1 MVEKID
7 PFIKIRRDLHLIP
20 EVGLEEYKTRDY
32 LLKIIQQLPQ
42 EQLEI
47 KVDETAI
54 LVKVNGIEGN
64 RTIGWRTDIDGLP
77 VVEKTDLAFE
87 STHEGR
93 MHACGHD
100 VHMAIT
106 LGILTHFSEHPA
118 KDHLVFFFQPAEE
131 TVSGAKIYY
140 DKGFLNEWMP
150 DEFYAL
156 HVDPNRPVG
165 TIATKEGTLF
175 ASTCDLT
182 VDFHGVGGHAAY
194 PQESNDMVVAASQFV
209 NQVQT
214 IVSRNVN
221 PVEGAVVTLGSFH
234 AGTTGNVIS
243 DHARI
248 EGTIR
253 ALTKDMSYRVQKR
266 FKEIAQG
273 IEMTYQCK
281 VDVDLNMY
289 GYLPVINTPKETE
302 AFVQF
307 MKNRAD
313 VHYEEAGTAM
323 TGEDFGYLLDKVPG
337 TMFWLGVDTP
347 YGLHHPQMSPK
358 EEAIP
363 FAIKAVRDFL
373 EAKANHVLEQEKVAL
388 S

>member
-54 LVKVNGIEGN
+54 LVKVNGTEGN

-77 VVEKTDLAFE
+77 VVEKTNLAFE

-182 VDFHGVGGHAAY
+182 VDFHGIGGHAAY

-307 MKNRAD
+307 MKHRAD
-313 VHYEEAGTAM
+313 VHYEAAGTAM

-363 FAIKAVRDFL
+363 FAIKTVRDFL
-373 EAKANHVLEQEKVAL
+373 EAKANHVLEQEKAAL

>member
-1 MVEKID
+1 MNNLD

-20 EVGLEEYKTRDY
+20 EIGLQEYKTHEY
-32 LLKIIQQLPQ
+32 LLNVIRQLPSDH
-42 EQLEI
+42 LEV
-47 KVDETAI
+47 KTDETAI
-54 LVKVNGIEGN
+54 LVRIKGTEGK

-77 VVEKTDLAFE
+77 VIEQTKLPFE
-87 STHEGR
+87 SIYEGR

-100 VHMAIT
+100 VHMSIA
-106 LGILTHFSEHPA
+106 LGILSYFSTHPA

-150 DEFYAL
+150 DEFYGL
-156 HVDPNRPVG
+156 HIDPNRPVG

-175 ASTCDLT
+175 ASTCDVK
-182 VDFHGVGGHAAY
+182 VDFHGIGGHAAY
-194 PQESNDMVVAASQFV
+194 PQEANDMIVAASQFV

-221 PVEGAVVTLGSFH
+221 PIEGAVVTLGSFH

-253 ALTKDMSYRVQKR
+253 ALTKDMSYMVQKR
-266 FKEIAQG
+266 FKEIAKG
-273 IEMTYQCK
+273 IEITYQCK
-281 VDVDLNMY
+281 VDVELNMY
-289 GYLPVINTPKETE
+289 GYLPVINSPKETIDFIEFMENREGVHFHE
-302 AFVQF
+302 A
-307 MKNRAD
+307 
-313 VHYEEAGTAM
+313 ETAM

-363 FAIKAVRDFL
+363 FAIEVVSDFL
-373 EAKANHVLEQEKVAL
+373 EQKGNHFI
-388 S
+388 

>member
-32 LLKIIQQLPQ
+32 LLKTIQQLPQ

-54 LVKVNGIEGN
+54 LVKVNGTEGN

>member
-54 LVKVNGIEGN
+54 LVKVNGTEGN

-307 MKNRAD
+307 MKNRDD

>member
-54 LVKVNGIEGN
+54 LVRVKGTEGN

-307 MKNRAD
+307 MKHRAD

-347 YGLHHPQMSPK
+347 YGLHHPHMSPK

-363 FAIKAVRDFL
+363 FAIKTVRDFL
-373 EAKANHVLEQEKVAL
+373 EAKANHVLEQEKAAL

>member
-1 MVEKID
+1 MNNLD

-20 EVGLEEYKTRDY
+20 EIGLQEYKTYEY
-32 LLKIIQQLPQ
+32 LLNVIHQLSS
-42 EQLEI
+42 EHLEI
-47 KVDETAI
+47 QTDETAI
-54 LVKVNGIEGN
+54 LVRVRGTEGK

-77 VVEKTDLAFE
+77 VVEQTDLAFE
-87 STHEGR
+87 SAHAGR

-100 VHMAIT
+100 VHMSIA
-106 LGILTHFSEHPA
+106 LGLLSYFSDHPT

-140 DKGFLNEWMP
+140 DKGFLNDWMP

-156 HVDPNRPVG
+156 HVDPNQPVG
-165 TIATKEGTLF
+165 SISTKVGTLF
-175 ASTCDLT
+175 ASTCD
-182 VDFHGVGGHAAY
+182 VKVSFKGVGGHAAY
-194 PQESNDMVVAASQFV
+194 PQTTNDMIVAASQFV

-221 PVEGAVVTLGSFH
+221 PIEGAVVTLGSFH
-234 AGTTGNVIS
+234 GGTAGNVIS
-243 DHARI
+243 DHANI

-253 ALTKDMSYRVQKR
+253 ALTKDMSYMVQKR
-266 FKEIAQG
+266 FREIAKG

-289 GYLPVINTPKETE
+289 GYLPVINSPKETAEFIEFMENKEGVHFQE
-302 AFVQF
+302 A
-307 MKNRAD
+307 
-313 VHYEEAGTAM
+313 ETAM

-347 YGLHHPQMSPK
+347 FGLHHPQMSPD
-358 EEAIP
+358 ESAIP
-363 FAIKAVRDFL
+363 FAIQTVSDFL
-373 EAKANHVLEQEKVAL
+373 EQKGNHVL
-388 S
+388 

>member
-54 LVKVNGIEGN
+54 LVKVNGTEGN

>member
-54 LVKVNGIEGN
+54 LVKVNGTEGN

-182 VDFHGVGGHAAY
+182 VDFHGIGGHAAY

>member
-54 LVKVNGIEGN
+54 LVKVNGTEGN

-106 LGILTHFSEHPA
+106 LGILTHFSKHPA

-182 VDFHGVGGHAAY
+182 VDFHGIGGHAAY

-363 FAIKAVRDFL
+363 FAIKAVCDFL
-373 EAKANHVLEQEKVAL
+373 EAKANHVLEQEKAAL

>member
-54 LVKVNGIEGN
+54 LVKVNGTEGN

-307 MKNRAD
+307 MKHRAD

>member
-54 LVKVNGIEGN
+54 LVRVKGTEGN

-182 VDFHGVGGHAAY
+182 VDFHGIGGHAAY

-253 ALTKDMSYRVQKR
+253 ALTKGMSYRVQKR

-307 MKNRAD
+307 MKHRAD

-363 FAIKAVRDFL
+363 FAIKTVRDFL
-373 EAKANHVLEQEKVAL
+373 EAKANHVLEQEKAAL

>member
-42 EQLEI
+42 EHLEI

-54 LVKVNGIEGN
+54 LVRVKGTEGN

-182 VDFHGVGGHAAY
+182 VDFHGIGGHAAY

-363 FAIKAVRDFL
+363 FAIKTIRDFL

>member
-54 LVKVNGIEGN
+54 LVKVNGTEGN

-131 TVSGAKIYY
+131 TVSGAKVYY

>member
-1 MVEKID
+1 
-7 PFIKIRRDLHLIP
+7 
-20 EVGLEEYKTRDY
+20 
-32 LLKIIQQLPQ
+32 
-42 EQLEI
+42 
-47 KVDETAI
+47 
-54 LVKVNGIEGN
+54 
-64 RTIGWRTDIDGLP
+64 
-77 VVEKTDLAFE
+77 
-87 STHEGR
+87 
-93 MHACGHD
+93 
-100 VHMAIT
+100 
-106 LGILTHFSEHPA
+106 
-118 KDHLVFFFQPAEE
+118 
-131 TVSGAKIYY
+131 
-140 DKGFLNEWMP
+140 
-150 DEFYAL
+150 
-156 HVDPNRPVG
+156 
-165 TIATKEGTLF
+165 
-175 ASTCDLT
+175 
-182 VDFHGVGGHAAY
+182 
-194 PQESNDMVVAASQFV
+194 MVVAASQFV

-307 MKNRAD
+307 MKHRAD
-313 VHYEEAGTAM
+313 VHYEAAGTAM

-358 EEAIP
+358 EKAIP

>member
-54 LVKVNGIEGN
+54 LVRVKGTEGN

>member
-1 MVEKID
+1 MVKKID

-54 LVKVNGIEGN
+54 LVRVKGTEGN

-182 VDFHGVGGHAAY
+182 VDFHGIGGHAAY

-307 MKNRAD
+307 MKHRAD

-363 FAIKAVRDFL
+363 FAIKTVRDFL
-373 EAKANHVLEQEKVAL
+373 EAKANHVLEQEKAAL

>member
-54 LVKVNGIEGN
+54 LVKVNGTEGN

-307 MKNRAD
+307 MKHRAD

-363 FAIKAVRDFL
+363 FAIKTVRDFL
-373 EAKANHVLEQEKVAL
+373 EAKANHVLEQEKAAL

>member
-54 LVKVNGIEGN
+54 LVRVKGTEGN

-307 MKNRAD
+307 MKHRAD

-363 FAIKAVRDFL
+363 FAIKTVRDFL
-373 EAKANHVLEQEKVAL
+373 EAKANHVLEQEKAAL

>member
-54 LVKVNGIEGN
+54 LVKVNGTEGN

-234 AGTTGNVIS
+234 AGMTGNVIS

>member
-1 MVEKID
+1 MNNLD

-20 EVGLEEYKTRDY
+20 EIGLQEYKTHEY
-32 LLKIIQQLPQ
+32 LLNVIHQLPSDN
-42 EQLEI
+42 LEI
-47 KVDETAI
+47 KTDETAI
-54 LVKVNGIEGN
+54 LVRVKGTEGK

-77 VVEKTDLAFE
+77 ILEQTDLPYE
-87 STHEGR
+87 SIYEGR

-100 VHMAIT
+100 VHMSIT
-106 LGILTHFSEHPA
+106 LGMLSYFSSHPT
-118 KDHLVFFFQPAEE
+118 KNHLVFFFQPAEE

-140 DKGFLNEWMP
+140 DKGFLTEWMP
-150 DEFYAL
+150 DEFYGL

-165 TIATKEGTLF
+165 TIATKTGTLF
-175 ASTCDLT
+175 ASTCDAK
-182 VDFHGVGGHAAY
+182 VNFHGVGGHAAY
-194 PQESNDMVVAASQFV
+194 PQEANDMIVAASQFV

-221 PVEGAVVTLGSFH
+221 PIEGAVVTLGSFH
-234 AGTTGNVIS
+234 GGTAGNVIS
-243 DHARI
+243 DHASI

-253 ALTKDMSYRVQKR
+253 ALTKDMSYLVQRR
-266 FKEIAQG
+266 FREIAKG

-281 VDVDLNMY
+281 VDVELNMY
-289 GYLPVINTPKETE
+289 GYLPVINSVKETADFIEFMENKEGVHFQE
-302 AFVQF
+302 A
-307 MKNRAD
+307 
-313 VHYEEAGTAM
+313 ETAM

-363 FAIKAVRDFL
+363 FAIKVVSDFL
-373 EAKANHVLEQEKVAL
+373 EQKGNGVI
-388 S
+388 

>member
-42 EQLEI
+42 EHLEI

-54 LVKVNGIEGN
+54 LVRVKGTEGN

-77 VVEKTDLAFE
+77 VVEKTNLAFE

-307 MKNRAD
+307 MKHRAD

-363 FAIKAVRDFL
+363 FAIKTVRDFL
-373 EAKANHVLEQEKVAL
+373 EAKVNHVLEQEKAAL

>member
-54 LVKVNGIEGN
+54 LVRVKGTEGN

-77 VVEKTDLAFE
+77 VVEKTDLTFE

-182 VDFHGVGGHAAY
+182 VDFHGIGGHAAY

-307 MKNRAD
+307 MKHRAD

-363 FAIKAVRDFL
+363 FAIKTVCDFL
-373 EAKANHVLEQEKVAL
+373 EAKANHVLEQEKAAL

>member
-54 LVKVNGIEGN
+54 LVRVKGTEGN

-106 LGILTHFSEHPA
+106 LGILTHFSKHPA

-182 VDFHGVGGHAAY
+182 VDFHGIGGHAAY

-307 MKNRAD
+307 MKHRAD

-363 FAIKAVRDFL
+363 FAIKTVRDFL
-373 EAKANHVLEQEKVAL
+373 EAKANHVLEQEKAAL